1 MKAAVRHNLLLLKRV
16 KVVLIL
22 LMILLIGIYI
32 KKGTGLFITVIPTLV
47 IISVLT
53 MEEVDRDKYGT
64 LFSLPITRA
73 EFAKAK
79 FMTLLI
85 VYAGG
90 MLFLLILYFFGV
102 LTGITKVLD
111 VIPFL
116 LELALTFPLSIFLGG
131 IGVGFVN
138 SIQMFYP
145 LFMHL
150 LILNMHV
157 DLQLGKDVILD
168 ILVVIILA
176 GLTITSYV
184 GSRNLIIKRY
194 KDMEL

>member
-1 MKAAVRHNLLLLKRV
+1 M
-16 KVVLIL
+16 
-22 LMILLIGIYI
+22 
-32 KKGTGLFITVIPTLV
+32 
-47 IISVLT
+47 
-53 MEEVDRDKYGT
+53 
-64 LFSLPITRA
+64 
-73 EFAKAK
+73 
-79 FMTLLI
+79 
-85 VYAGG
+85 
-90 MLFLLILYFFGV
+90 
-102 LTGITKVLD
+102 LTGITRALD

-176 GLTITSYV
+176 GLTIASYV
-184 GSRNLIIKRY
+184 GGRNLIIKRY